1 MNLSD
6 ISLKSFGFDIAE
18 FPSTIENGME
28 AKVPEPSSP
37 SRSRLHGSTHRR
49 QRSSISSGAP
59 SGNDQNILYAQSEL
73 MRDLEQLI
81 IAFDSLEQYAICHHK
96 VLK

>member
-6 ISLKSFGFDIAE
+6 ISQKSFGFDIAD
-18 FPSTIENGME
+18 FPSTIEDGVE

-37 SRSRLHGSTHRR
+37 TRSRMLSHRR
-49 QRSSISSGAP
+49 QRSSISSGPP
-59 SGNDQNILYAQSEL
+59 SGNEQNILYVQSEL
-73 MRDLEQLI
+73 MRDLEKLI
-81 IAFDSLEQYAICHHK
+81 TAFDVLEKYAFWHNK